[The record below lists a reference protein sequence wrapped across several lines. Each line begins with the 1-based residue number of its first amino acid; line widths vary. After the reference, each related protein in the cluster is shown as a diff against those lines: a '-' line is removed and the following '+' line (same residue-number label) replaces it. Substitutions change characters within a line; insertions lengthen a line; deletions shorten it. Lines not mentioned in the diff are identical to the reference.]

1 MEVTIMFLKLIVSL
15 IIVLG
20 LMGITFK
27 LANSSVKKINKDKYI
42 KVIEKTQIG
51 KDTSLMVVKVGEEGF
66 LMSVSSGKT
75 EKLKELKKEE
85 IEKLEKEKKENEE
98 KIDGYYFLVVD
109 KFKNGINAL
118 KESKKAK
125 EKENG

>member
-15 IIVLG
+15 IVVLG

-27 LANSSVKKINKDKYI
+27 LANNSVKKINKDKYI

-51 KDTSLMVVKVGEEGF
+51 KDTSLMVVKIGEEGF
-66 LMSVSSGKT
+66 LISVSNGKT

-85 IEKLEKEKKENEE
+85 IEKLEKEKKENQE
-98 KIDGYYFLVVD
+98 KIDGYYFLIVD
-109 KFKNGINAL
+109 KLKNGLKAL
-118 KESKKAK
+118 KESKEAK
-125 EKENG
+125 EKNG